1 MFNIIHS
8 LIFQNGEG
16 KKMAQKSAK
25 VALGAIIIVVT
36 MLVAAFPLC
45 SENAQAAIPV
55 WEEGDKWALSG
66 EKDIGE
72 LYDSMESYL
81 LDSIGQDLG
90 VSYVTSLDLK
100 HSDFVGNASINM
112 IFEVIEVTNTEYH
125 VEVSYS
131 GIMDLSGAYSASGKF
146 VAPGS
151 YITYYYNGYYGGY
164 YDSNGQYRPVPQ
176 GNYYDYELEALVAI
190 PHENYPRIED
200 SYRSTREVTMDMT
213 AIAGAYGTATI
224 VIDRGEMGI
233 KKVET
238 SATSYTKGSIKMTN
252 YPYIEYIESSDPKN
266 FDSMVKLEY
275 KNYDLSWDGVA
286 TGTLKTVFSNPA
298 NFIPDPVEQ
307 GDIWEVQTTMTNSGT
322 YGGNFDVSG
331 LSSKDEEKIFTD
343 GLAQYGLTGFPIDI
357 GNLLIPDSTGRFENG
372 KLEPISETMDVE
384 MTCLR
389 IKNYNDPIAGNIE
402 VAEVTQ
408 YIKYETSAPAVSLY
422 YCPESGRIVRIDTT
436 YNAGGIGLNLRA
448 SSVSVEDA
456 LDAHNAAVKQVETR
470 SDVTITASDIAK
482 AQQNEMLTY
491 GLVATVVA
499 TLVVV
504 SAVFMMRKKRA
515 APPSPPLQ

>member
-1 MFNIIHS
+1 
-8 LIFQNGEG
+8 
-16 KKMAQKSAK
+16 MAQKSVK
-25 VALGAIIIVVT
+25 VAFGAIIIMVT
-36 MLVAAFPLC
+36 MLIAAFPLC

-72 LYDSMESYL
+72 LYDSMENYL
-81 LDSIGQDLG
+81 LDSIRQDLG
-90 VSYVTSLDLK
+90 VSYVTNLDLK
-100 HSDFVGNASINM
+100 RSDFVGNTSINM
-112 IFEVIEVTNTEYH
+112 IFEIIKVTDTEYH
-125 VEVSYS
+125 LEVSYS
-131 GIMDLSGAYSASGKF
+131 GVMDLSGAYLASGKF
-146 VAPGS
+146 VVPGS
-151 YITYYYNGYYGGY
+151 YITDYYDGYYGYYYGYYYDGYSNSYGYYY
-164 YDSNGQYRPVPQ
+164 YDSFGTPQPAVP
-176 GNYYDYELEALVAI
+176 GYYYDHNLEALVAI

-200 SYRSTREVTMDMT
+200 SYRSTREMTMEMT

-238 SATSYTKGSIKMTN
+238 SATSYSKGSIKTTN
-252 YPYIEYIESSDPKN
+252 YPLIEYIESSDPYN
-266 FDSMVKLEY
+266 RDSMVRLEY
-275 KNYDLSWDGVA
+275 KSYDLSWDGVA

-298 NFIPDPVEQ
+298 IFIPDPVEQ
-307 GDIWEVQTTMTNSGT
+307 GDIWKIRTTMTNSGT
-322 YGGNFDVSG
+322 YDGNFDVSG

-343 GLAQYGLTGFPIDI
+343 SLAQYGLTGFPIDI
-357 GNLLIPDSTGRFENG
+357 GNLLIPGSNGRFENG
-372 KLEPISETMDVE
+372 KLEPTSNNIDAE

-408 YIKYETSAPAVSLY
+408 YSEYETSAPAVSLY

-448 SSVSVEDA
+448 SSASVEDA

-470 SDVTITASDIAK
+470 SDVTITASDIAN